1 MNMAIEKRVVDC
13 GFFEDDIYLPKEA
26 CSIDQT
32 GKADD
37 ADSCKE
43 CCENAAGDC
52 RNCAVQ
58 KCFKRLAEY
67 EDIGLTPEQIG
78 EIDKL
83 YAEKCREVEELKKNT
98 LTGLEMA
105 DVAASLIK
113 LQKYQKLEA
122 EGRLIILDE
131 EKKEKKN

>member
-1 MNMAIEKRVVDC
+1 MAIEKMVVDC

-32 GKADD
+32 GKDDD

-67 EDIGLTPEQIG
+67 EDIVLTPEQIG

-98 LTGLEMA
+98 LTCKECDG
-105 DVAASLIK
+105 
-113 LQKYQKLEA
+113 
-122 EGRLIILDE
+122 IILRCE
-131 EKKEKKN
+131 EYNSAPREESHSTNI